1 MDDEAPLFRPEVA
14 AAHSARQFGNVM
26 IHQPWG
32 YYATTLCAAGLIALV
47 MAFAYFGTYTR
58 KASVSGLLMPE
69 QGMLRLSA
77 PGAGMVK
84 EVLATEGQEVSAG
97 ASLFIISG
105 ERLSEAGAT
114 QELIAE
120 QLRHRLVLLE
130 RNKQLATDRL
140 TGQQRMLDKRLAT
153 ITDELGHYFE
163 EDLLLARREELS
175 KAQFVRQQ
183 ELVDAGFISIAQ
195 LQQGEAELLT
205 LRGQRQ
211 AIQRTRAGLERER
224 TGLHAQREETDLQL
238 RREMGELDSTIAQVR
253 QEQAENR
260 ARMEL
265 INVAPFA
272 GTLTGVNVQ
281 AGQQVATGSLLA
293 SLIPQGS
300 ILTAHLYATPRQA
313 GFIEPGQSVL
323 MRYAAYPYQKFG
335 MARGQVID
343 VAKSPYAT
351 QELPPHIASAVQ
363 GAALQAELFYRIT
376 VALDSQHIQ
385 VYGQPQ
391 PLQAGML
398 LEADI
403 VQDKRRLYEWALE
416 PIYSVTGKLS
426 N

>member
-1 MDDEAPLFRPEVA
+1 
-14 AAHSARQFGNVM
+14 M

-32 YYATTLCAAGLIALV
+32 YYVSTLWAAGLIVLI

-77 PGAGMVK
+77 PGAGVVK
-84 EVLATEGQEVSAG
+84 EVLATEGQEVMAG
-97 ASLFIISG
+97 ANLFIISG

-130 RNKQLATDRL
+130 RNKQLASDRL

-163 EDLLLARREELS
+163 EDRLLARREELS
-175 KAQFVRQQ
+175 RAQFARQQ

-211 AIQRTRAGLERER
+211 AIQRTRTSLERER
-224 TGLHAQREETDLQL
+224 TGLHAQQEEIDLQL
-238 RREMGELDSTIAQVR
+238 RREVGELDNTIAQVR

-260 ARMEL
+260 ARTEL
-265 INVAPFA
+265 ISVAPFA

-300 ILTAHLYATPRQA
+300 TLTAHLYATPRQA
-313 GFIEPGQSVL
+313 GFLEPGQSVL

-335 MARGQVID
+335 MARGRVID
-343 VAKSPYAT
+343 VAKSPYAI
-351 QELPPHIASAVQ
+351 QELSPHIASAVQ
-363 GAALQAELFYRIT
+363 GAGPHAELFYRIT
-376 VALDSQHIQ
+376 VALDSQRMQ

-416 PIYSVTGKLS
+416 PMYSVTGKLLD
-426 N
+426 